1 MVMLSLLYW
10 IVVWHVSLHGMV
22 MCGMVLMHSV
32 GPSLAVWHDSCCVV
46 GCVCGDW
53 SFGTPTAAQQGAV

>member
-1 MVMLSLLYW
+1 MW
-10 IVVWHVSLHGMV
+10 CVSLHGMV
-22 MCGMVLMHSV
+22 MCGMALMHIV

-53 SFGTPTAAQQGAV
+53 SFKTPTAA